1 MANMSPDDLIRRA
14 DLVRRLNEW
23 RNARRAVEAARNP
36 LIREA
41 HEDGMSNMAIAEDM
55 DINRGTVISVL
66 GGKDEEGCVDRT
78 TMTCHDDSASARAW
92 ILPGASCAA
101 NNGSEASSADERDG
115 SDRSPGPAGTARPA
129 TGAERRDPAQRS

>member
-66 GGKDEEGCVDRT
+66 GGKGEEG
-78 TMTCHDDSASARAW
+78 
-92 ILPGASCAA
+92 
-101 NNGSEASSADERDG
+101 
-115 SDRSPGPAGTARPA
+115 
-129 TGAERRDPAQRS
+129 